1 MLFTYYFCHMIT
13 IVVGTN
19 RPGSRSMQIAL
30 HYKAVCQEQG
40 IATKILSLEH
50 HNVTVRDEAFV
61 QLEEEYLLQAERLI
75 IIAPEY
81 NGGMPG
87 ILKLMIDNTDV
98 RTVWP
103 DKKIALVGVS
113 SGRAG
118 NLRGIDQLQ
127 NIFSY
132 LKSKVYYGT
141 LPISVVHQLLDEHGH
156 LVDEPTQKVIA
167 QQVQNFNQF

>member
-1 MLFTYYFCHMIT
+1 MIT

-19 RPGSRSMQIAL
+19 RPGSRSMQIAQY
-30 HYKAVCQEQG
+30 YKMVCDDLG
-40 IATKILSLEH
+40 ISTKMLSLEH
-50 HNVTVRDEAFV
+50 HDVLVRDEAFV
-61 QLEEEYLLQAERLI
+61 KMEDEYFLQTDKII

-103 DKKIALVGVS
+103 DKKIALVGLA

-127 NIFSY
+127 AIFSY
-132 LKSKVYYGT
+132 LKARVYYGT
-141 LPISVVHQLLDEHGH
+141 LPISVVHTLFDDKGQLVH
-156 LVDEPTQKVIA
+156 EPTLAAIRN
-167 QQVQNFNQF
+167 QVELFNQF